1 MAITFRTPDGA
12 LHTVAGSDPHLKRE
26 SVAVLPTKARNGFR
40 TKGDDADKNR
50 IAALEAEVAVL
61 TAKIE
66 TLQADL
72 AKALALQAVTHVTVG
87 MSQPVTPNV
96 TTSVTRPKRTA
107 TERQRDSR
115 AARKAAK
122 LANG

>member
-66 TLQADL
+66 TLQA
-72 AKALALQAVTHVTVG
+72 VTHVTVG

-96 TTSVTRPKRTA
+96 TASVTHPKRTA
-107 TERQRDSR
+107 TKRQRDSR
-115 AARKAAK
+115 SARKAAK

>member
-1 MAITFRTPDGA
+1 MAIMFRTPDGA

-66 TLQADL
+66 TLQRNVSPVCAECER
-72 AKALALQAVTHVTVG
+72 KKIQA
-87 MSQPVTPNV
+87 Q
-96 TTSVTRPKRTA
+96 
-107 TERQRDSR
+107 SR
-115 AARKAAK
+115 LKKFRNKV
-122 LANG
+122 